1 MKLNK
6 KYIFLTLLI
15 FAIEICIALFVKDRF
30 IRPFI
35 GDLLVTVLLFSFF
48 RIFYHGSGFK
58 LAIAVLLFSFSV
70 EILQYFKLIELLGL
84 QNNKFATIVLGATF
98 DWLDLLAYFLGI
110 FISFLMD
117 KRLHNSSI

>member
-6 KYIFLTLLI
+6 KYISLTLLV

-35 GDLLVTVLLFSFF
+35 GDLLVTMLLFSFF

-70 EILQYFKLIELLGL
+70 EILQYFNLIELLGL

-98 DWLDLLAYFLGI
+98 DWLIYSPI
-110 FISFLMD
+110 F
-117 KRLHNSSI
+117 